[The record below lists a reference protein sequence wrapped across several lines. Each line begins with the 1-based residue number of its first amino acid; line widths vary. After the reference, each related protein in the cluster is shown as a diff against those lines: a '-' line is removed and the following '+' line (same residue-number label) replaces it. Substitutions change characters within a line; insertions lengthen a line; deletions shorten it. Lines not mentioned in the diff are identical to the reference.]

1 MFKKVLF
8 IVALMSFVASVSGTY
23 YYDNNTGDGLYT
35 TANNWASA
43 SITDTA
49 RTHGW
54 YPAAT
59 DRGYVCGGVNPGEDV
74 KMVVQ
79 AADNVVNARMRAG
92 FTGST
97 AAPSLQGTC
106 TVEIYGSLDVSAS
119 GTTYAQNTDAS
130 FLIDGGSLTTAGAV
144 CYNGACVVDILNG
157 GVVDTSGGDLT
168 LSYPF
173 ASGAG
178 YFDMINIDDGQFV
191 AGGVTTGDPMY
202 LFLGIDIKIGP
213 AGQLI
218 IGGGFAEFL
227 ELKQLEADGLLY
239 GAGGSA
245 LQYIWDGV
253 NETTT
258 VQLPEPAT
266 IALLGLGGL
275 LLRKRR

>member
-35 TANNWASA
+35 TAGNWASA
-43 SITDTA
+43 PITDST

-54 YPAAT
+54 YPAAS
-59 DRGYVCGGVNPGEDV
+59 DRGYVSGGVNPGEDV
-74 KMVVQ
+74 LMVVQ
-79 AADNVVNARMRAG
+79 ASDTVVNARMRAG

-106 TVEIYGSLDVSAS
+106 TIEVYGSLDVSAQGS
-119 GTTYAQNTDAS
+119 TYAQNTDTS
-130 FLIDGGSLTTAGAV
+130 ITVDGGYLKTGGAICYAGA
-144 CYNGACVVDILNG
+144 GVVDILNG
-157 GVVDTSGGDLT
+157 GVVDTDIGGTT
-168 LSYPF
+168 LSYPY
-173 ASGAG
+173 GTGG
-178 YFDMINIDDGQFV
+178 YFDMINIDDGQYIT
-191 AGGVTTGDPMY
+191 ASIATGDPMY
-202 LFLGIDIKIGP
+202 LYMGIDIQIG
-213 AGQLI
+213 ANGQLI
-218 IGGGFAEFL
+218 VGGGWQEFL
-227 ELKQLEADGLLY
+227 DLKQLESDGLLY